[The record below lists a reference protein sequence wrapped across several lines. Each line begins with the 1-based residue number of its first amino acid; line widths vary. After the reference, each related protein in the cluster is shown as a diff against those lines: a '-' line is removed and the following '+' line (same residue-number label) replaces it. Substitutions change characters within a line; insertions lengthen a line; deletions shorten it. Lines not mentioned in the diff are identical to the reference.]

1 MDLMSDAARKTV
13 HELVDEVPDEKLP
26 EVQQALEQVIDD
38 ASSRVERDQR
48 AVELI
53 NAHLDD
59 DLRDDIDDALTYQAE
74 W

>member
-26 EVQQALEQVIDD
+26 DVQQALEQVIDD
-38 ASSRVERDQR
+38 ASARVERDQR

-59 DLRDDIDDALTYQAE
+59 DLRDDIADALTYQAE